1 MNAFT
6 WIHFASI
13 WNPLLWLVKS
23 KPQNMAT
30 ETGKTYVSFT
40 FQPTF
45 CLQLFK
51 ISLSNFPQTRSR
63 LSQTDFSFF
72 PINLL
77 LALVR
82 NILIQGCWNMCSSE
96 VGGAKQ
102 HCHGNKKH
110 RRETER
116 QIHEQN
122 GKPRHKKKKKIWGK
136 QFKGKKR
143 FEEQKT
149 PNPRKCQHGTQE

>member
-6 WIHFASI
+6 WIHFASM

-30 ETGKTYVSFT
+30 ETSKTYVSFT

-72 PINLL
+72 PINSL

-96 VGGAKQ
+96 VGGSKTTLPWEQ
-102 HCHGNKKH
+102 ETPQGN
-110 RRETER
+110 RTPNPGTER
-116 QIHEQN
+116 QATKQR
-122 GKPRHKKKKKIWGK
+122 KQIWGK